1 MLAHLPF
8 LASTPPRFCNC
19 NRRYYKTRTRHPR
32 DSSVFP
38 AHHILPLSPSPD
50 PRSVLSSHFSSAE
63 LAKQPARVI
72 ICAFALGWPPVVIP
86 SGRHNATLQAWN
98 SLSPSSSAASV
109 FIHTRVWWH
118 SAGAARWE
126 KKLASKMGEHGGGG
140 GGNGNPRSL
149 DWKRDFWSLQ
159 GALWMLL
166 SEATLFPWVQNDL
179 T

>member
-8 LASTPPRFCNC
+8 LASTPPRFCNYC
-19 NRRYYKTRTRHPR
+19 NCRYYRTGTRHPR

-72 ICAFALGWPPVVIP
+72 ICGFALGWPPAVIP
-86 SGRHNATLQAWN
+86 S
-98 SLSPSSSAASV
+98 
-109 FIHTRVWWH
+109 
-118 SAGAARWE
+118 GAARWE

-149 DWKRDFWSLQ
+149 DWKRDFLSLQ

-166 SEATLFPWVQNDL
+166 PEATLFP
-179 T
+179 